1 MGSRRGPIMAA
12 GAVVLRPA
20 PDGPRVLAVHRP
32 RYDDISLPKGHQERG
47 EDSPVAAVREVLEE
61 TGVKVRLS
69 ASLQPIEYDVPRKG
83 SKLVQWWLGTVCAEN
98 AGEIDHDE
106 VDEVLWLD
114 VDEARRRLTYPTDV
128 QVLEEAL
135 TIPPTVTIL
144 MVRHAKAVSRKEWGS
159 RSGHADD
166 AKRPLDRR
174 GHRQAKALRG
184 LLEAYGVTRLVS
196 SPSKRCIQTL
206 EPFAKSSGRQ
216 IAECPEITEETFTA
230 HHKAPRRAMKKLV
243 AEALADP
250 GSPLAI
256 CGHRP
261 VLPSMGDVVHSG
273 NHPMSTAECLI
284 VHLDQKGRPV
294 RQEWH
299 RPSV

>member
-1 MGSRRGPIMAA
+1 MAA
-12 GAVVLRPA
+12 GAVVLRT
-20 PDGPRVLAVHRP
+20 GPNGPQVLAVHRP
-32 RYDDISLPKGHQERG
+32 RYDDISLPKGHQEPG
-47 EDSPVAAVREVLEE
+47 EGSPVAAVREVLEE
-61 TGVKVRLS
+61 TGVRVRLS
-69 ASLQPIEYDVPRKG
+69 ASLQPIEYDVPRQG
-83 SKLVQWWLGTVCAEN
+83 SKLVQWWLGTVCAED
-98 AGEIDHDE
+98 AGQIDHDE

-114 VDEARRRLTYPTDV
+114 AGQARERLSYPTDV

-135 TIPPTVTIL
+135 TIPATVTMV
-144 MVRHAKAVSRKEWGS
+144 MVRHAKAISRKEWGS
-159 RSGHADD
+159 KNGGADD
-166 AKRPLDRR
+166 TKRPLDRR

-196 SPSKRCIQTL
+196 SPSTRCMQTL
-206 EPFAKSSGRQ
+206 RPFAKDAG
-216 IAECPEITEETFTA
+216 IDITTCPDLTEEAFEA

-250 GSPLAI
+250 GAPVAI

-261 VLPSMGDVVHSG
+261 VLPSMGAVVHSG